1 MEGVLL
7 KVKGGISQLLSGTSL
22 YVKADLVP
30 KKTIELVL
38 GRNTVQIERV
48 MSLSIDVPIVT
59 NSESS

>member
-30 KKTIELVL
+30 KKTIECFL